1 MRLILLGPPGAG
13 KGTQAQRLVERYS
26 IVQLSTGDMLR
37 AAVAA
42 ETAIGLRAKDIMA
55 SGGLVPDEV
64 VVGIISDR
72 LEQDDAENGFIL
84 DGFPRTVPQAEAL
97 DELLSS
103 KGIELDAVVELKV
116 NEGALLARVENR
128 VAEMRAR
135 GEEPRADDNAEALA
149 KRLASY
155 RAQTEPLVQYY
166 SERRKLLTVDGMM
179 TIEEVT
185 KEIERLL
192 NAVTAGDSKPARR
205 SAKPKAA
212 KAKPAK
218 AKAGK
223 AKAGKAS
230 KEATAETAKPKA
242 AKGAKAD
249 KAAKPAKGS
258 AVKAKAAKA
267 KPAKAVRAKA
277 VEGKA
282 VKGKTV
288 KAKAAK
294 ADVSKAKAA
303 KGKTSKVKAPKASA
317 SKAKAGKAKAGKAV
331 KTLKKAVKAPKAS
344 KNSAK
349 NTAKPVAKSGH
360 KAGLKG
366 KKATAN
372 SKAPVAKVG
381 KTAGKAKAPSKK
393 APSKKAPSKK
403 AAANKKAVAKTAT
416 KAVRKTAG
424 KAGRS
429 STKKRG
435 KA

>member
-72 LEQDDAENGFIL
+72 LELDDAENGFIL

-223 AKAGKAS
+223 AKGAKEKAGKAS
-230 KEATAETAKPKA
+230 KEAAAQTAKPKA

-249 KAAKPAKGS
+249 KAAKPAKGK

-267 KPAKAVRAKA
+267 KPAKAVK
-277 VEGKA
+277 GKA
-282 VKGKTV
+282 VKGK
-288 KAKAAK
+288 AAK
-294 ADVSKAKAA
+294 ADVAKAKAA

-393 APSKKAPSKK
+393 A
-403 AAANKKAVAKTAT
+403 AANKKAVAKTAT